1 MNIQPMGATEQA
13 AASVRPVKAP
23 GSGNGPPAK
32 ITIWVVDD
40 DALVLQALGML
51 LRSEGHP
58 VRCFNEPAKLLAA
71 LQEGERPHMVM
82 SDLRMPVIDGLELL
96 DRVHRID
103 PDLPVTIVTA
113 SRDLDGSVQAINRG
127 AFGYLLKPVVL
138 EEARWLIGRVAGE
151 QALRG
156 RIVEEQTRLAHAQ
169 RLAQLGILSSG
180 LAHEINNPNCFVRG
194 NIDLLEKI
202 WRRLSPI
209 DGDTELFKDSFGRVT
224 LQEVPEILN
233 AIREGSDRISRI
245 VDSLSKYART
255 QGLDSDRCDLRTAIE
270 QSALILRNKMIETAF
285 RVEGEQEG
293 ESAAVAARPLELEQM
308 LVNLISNAADAV
320 AGTVQPEIVVHV
332 NKAVA
337 GSVRVDIVDNGT
349 GVAPENLG
357 LLETPFFT
365 TKGPGRGAGLGL
377 FLVRQLAARAGGG
390 LSYSNNPERGAT
402 FSLTLRLARSE
413 SATGSAT

>member
-1 MNIQPMGATEQA
+1 MNSQPIETREQA
-13 AASVRPVKAP
+13 TAPIAPVQAARAENS
-23 GSGNGPPAK
+23 PPTK

-40 DALVLQALGML
+40 DTLVLQALGML

-58 VRCFNEPAKLLAA
+58 VRCFSEPAKLLAA
-71 LQEGERPHMVM
+71 LQLGERPHMVM

-96 DRVHRID
+96 ERVHRID

-151 QALRG
+151 FALRG

-180 LAHEINNPNCFVRG
+180 IAHEINNPNCFVRG

-202 WRRLSPI
+202 WIKLSSI
-209 DGDTELFKDSFGRVT
+209 VGEQELSKDMIGRMA
-224 LQEVPEILN
+224 LREVPEILN
-233 AIREGSDRISRI
+233 AIRDGSDRISGI
-245 VDSLSKYART
+245 VDSLSQYART
-255 QGLDSDRCDLRTAIE
+255 QGTDSDRCDLRSAIE
-270 QSALILRNKMIETAF
+270 QSALILRNKLIETTF
-285 RVEGEQEG
+285 RVKDEHADEPVT
-293 ESAAVAARPLELEQM
+293 VAARPLELEQM

-320 AGTVQPEIVVHV
+320 AGTVQPEIEVHV
-332 NKAVA
+332 HKADA
-337 GSVRVDIVDNGT
+337 ASVQVDIVDNGP
-349 GVAPENLG
+349 GVAKENLG

-365 TKGPGRGAGLGL
+365 TKGPEKGSGLGL
-377 FLVRQLAARAGGG
+377 FLVRQLAGRAGGS
-390 LSYSNNPERGAT
+390 LSYANNPERGAT

-413 SATGSAT
+413 SSPGSAT